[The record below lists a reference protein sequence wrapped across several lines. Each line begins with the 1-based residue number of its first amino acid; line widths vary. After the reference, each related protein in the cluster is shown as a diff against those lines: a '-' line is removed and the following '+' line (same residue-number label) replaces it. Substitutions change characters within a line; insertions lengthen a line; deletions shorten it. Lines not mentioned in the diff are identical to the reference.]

1 MDHARDNDPQGDA
14 DYLRGASHALAA
26 LANPKLKMAD
36 AVEAVQFLRGRIAA
50 GKQVPPLMWFF
61 AKVSDGYQ
69 PRDAYDLWLLYEG
82 RREVADAQ

>member
-1 MDHARDNDPQGDA
+1 
-14 DYLRGASHALAA
+14 
-26 LANPKLKMAD
+26 
-36 AVEAVQFLRGRIAA
+36 
-50 GKQVPPLMWFF
+50 MWFF